1 MKRVFTS
8 AVASIL
14 LASMFFASCS
24 NIESGESEKV
34 MNIPNEKI
42 ESYATFGKEVA
53 KALDEALT
61 NTDENG
67 NIIIPETQSQTYTFA
82 DDETSAE
89 YLLKNNVISKESA
102 EYISRIENV
111 MNDEEIDVEE
121 TIDAITQI
129 EAEAIENLAE
139 KDSDTVLKFAEVSKS
154 ALDTITDGGEES
166 RGIFKKL
173 KKAVK
178 VAVATA
184 VGATVGAAIGVVS
197 GAGVGSI
204 PGAVVGGI
212 VGGVVSGAATAASG
226 NVTIAA

>member
-24 NIESGESEKV
+24 NIESGENEKV

-184 VGATVGAAIGVVS
+184 IGVVS